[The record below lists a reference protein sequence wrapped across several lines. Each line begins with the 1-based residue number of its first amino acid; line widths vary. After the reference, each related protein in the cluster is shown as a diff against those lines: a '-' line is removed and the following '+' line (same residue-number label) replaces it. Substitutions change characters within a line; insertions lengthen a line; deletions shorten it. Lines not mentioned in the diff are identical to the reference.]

1 MIRLMMLA
9 FVLMTVVGI
18 QPVLA
23 AEKAPRVVYKK
34 KTVINFDDSII
45 EGEIANPEG
54 VYVVRPPEKK
64 FGSLLK
70 LRPHFH
76 KELMR
81 DALLLK

>member
-1 MIRLMMLA
+1 MSRLLIIT
-9 FVLMTVVGI
+9 LIVGFFTGI
-18 QPVLA
+18 SIVSA
-23 AEKAPRVVYKK
+23 AERKPRVIYKK
-34 KTVINFDDSII
+34 RTVINFDDSII

>member
-1 MIRLMMLA
+1 MSRLIVCALI
-9 FVLMTVVGI
+9 FGFFIGVTSVV
-18 QPVLA
+18 A
-23 AEKAPRVVYKK
+23 AERKPRVVYKK
-34 KTVINFDDSII
+34 RTVINFDDSII
-45 EGEIANPEG
+45 EGEVANPEG

-76 KELMR
+76 KELVR